1 MIRIMKHRFPRI
13 LPEAHRKAV
22 ALGDRLRLARVRRG
36 MTQAQLAA
44 RARSNRVTIA
54 RLERGETTVTL
65 NVLLRVLDVLALL
78 DEIDLVAKDDL
89 MGQVVVEDRYL
100 NPRRATGRPPRA

>member
-1 MIRIMKHRFPRI
+1 MIRIMQRRFPR
-13 LPEAHRKAV
+13 LGPEADRTAV
-22 ALGDRLRLARVRRG
+22 ALGERLRLARVRRA

-54 RLERGETTVTL
+54 RLERGETTVSL

-78 DEIDLVAKDDL
+78 SEVDMIARDDL
-89 MGQVVVEDRYL
+89 LGQGAVEDRYL
-100 NPRRATGRPPRA
+100 NPRRATRSHPRA